1 MDGLRL
7 RLGWVGP
14 LAPPPYGRSL
24 GRLAIRK
31 WGVGP
36 DWVLD
41 PRAGLVLAGTHLGG
55 LRMETP
61 RAMADLETADHY
73 ADICC
78 D

>member
-1 MDGLRL
+1 LLGPLHCATVDGLRL

-55 LRMETP
+55 LSGVMGGYQQ
-61 RAMADLETADHY
+61 D
-73 ADICC
+73 
-78 D
+78 

>member
-1 MDGLRL
+1 MTVRSGVDRICPFFWILRAMSHA
-7 RLGWVGP
+7 VGP

-41 PRAGLVLAGTHLGG
+41 PRAGLVLAGAHSGG
-55 LRMETP
+55 LSGVMGGYQQ
-61 RAMADLETADHY
+61 D
-73 ADICC
+73 
-78 D
+78 